1 MGHTGYTS
9 SPNLE
14 LLVLLVGLQRRLLD
28 IIKPTEKGIILQV
41 KNDIPN
47 VRNLVELSGLTSQKF
62 ELPSV
67 FSHTGWVTC
76 QLVIKELGAVIDLLE
91 LFVM

>member
-14 LLVLLVGLQRRLLD
+14 LLVLSVGLQRRLLD
-28 IIKPTEKGIILQV
+28 IIKPTEKGIILRV

-47 VRNLVELSGLTSQKF
+47 VRNFVEFISLRTVVLDI
-62 ELPSV
+62 
-67 FSHTGWVTC
+67 
-76 QLVIKELGAVIDLLE
+76 QLKNAQAHV
-91 LFVM
+91 